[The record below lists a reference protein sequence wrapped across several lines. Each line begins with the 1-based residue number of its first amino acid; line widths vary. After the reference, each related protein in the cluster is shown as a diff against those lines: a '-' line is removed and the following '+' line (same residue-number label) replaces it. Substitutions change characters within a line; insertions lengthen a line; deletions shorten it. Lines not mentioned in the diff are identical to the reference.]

1 MSTQNGNANAKEPK
15 HFLTFVTYL
24 QPNIQNNQKNNHN
37 TRKTN
42 MPISLNVNIDK
53 IDKNKFFK
61 GKKGR
66 YLDLI
71 LFETPDSDYGD
82 YLVKQRG
89 DKDEKMP
96 ILGNGK
102 YFAPKNGAT
111 KKGNTDADK
120 GTDQPAGKDPW

>member
-1 MSTQNGNANAKEPK
+1 
-15 HFLTFVTYL
+15 
-24 QPNIQNNQKNNHN
+24 
-37 TRKTN
+37 

-66 YLDLI
+66 YLDLV

-102 YFAPKNGAT
+102 YFAPKNGAK
-111 KKGNTDADK
+111 KKGNAEDAEGDK
-120 GTDQPAGKDPW
+120 SITEKDPW